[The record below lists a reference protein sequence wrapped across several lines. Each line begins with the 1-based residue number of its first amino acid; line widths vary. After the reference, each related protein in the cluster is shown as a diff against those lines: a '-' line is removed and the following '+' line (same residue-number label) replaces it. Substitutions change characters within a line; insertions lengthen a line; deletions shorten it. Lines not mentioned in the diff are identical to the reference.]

1 MFDWIISCSVLI
13 IIFVFL
19 RFIFKNRISA
29 KFQYLLWLIVLI
41 RLLVPFNLFSSSF
54 SLQNFVHSRFHYH
67 YSYYFENELPLVNT
81 EYGSIW
87 KNTPDAA
94 GTINNS
100 MVAESNPLLIVWIT
114 GMVIFACVL
123 LISNLHFYLKVRRSR
138 EAVEKENYPLK
149 VFVCSLTANPC
160 LYGVIKPN
168 VYMTRGDFED
178 EKKCAHI
185 LAHEYTHYKHHD
197 NLWSLLRCVC
207 VILHWYN
214 PLVWLAAILSKADAE
229 FACDES
235 TVKLFSSENKNEYGR
250 TIIDLSAKEQ
260 HKGLFFAPAAALYGK
275 AMLKQRIKR
284 LTRQKKTAV
293 AAVIVVALVCV
304 ATVGFVFSEAKKE
317 TVEIPV
323 TIGEN
328 VQAGY
333 EAAVYEYAADC
344 VTDRIE
350 ELAKSGVAV
359 KEAYITEIENVYGDA
374 GQFHCI
380 DTYRISYELGAD
392 GEIPR
397 GLDVTVNENGYIT
410 EQTSKGDTYFI
421 LIDTD
426 SLIGMGEVE
435 YPYYR
440 VGQFATAEME
450 SILADNNQNLGY
462 EDAVRYVTSW
472 LYIQSGYDAMLGEAY
487 EQAFVYLY

>member
-19 RFIFKNRISA
+19 RFIFKNKVSA
-29 KFQYLLWLIVLI
+29 KFQYSLWLIVLI

-54 SLQNFVHSRFHYH
+54 SLQNLFHSRFQYD
-67 YSYYFENELPLVNT
+67 YYFANELPLINT
-81 EYGSIW
+81 GFESFW
-87 KNTPDAA
+87 ETVPEAA
-94 GTINNS
+94 GNINDTIAS
-100 MVAESNPLLIVWIT
+100 DGPLFTVWIM
-114 GMVIFACVL
+114 GIIVFACVL
-123 LISNLHFYLKVRRSR
+123 LISNLHFYLKVRHSR

-168 VYMTRGDFED
+168 VYMARGDFED
-178 EKKCAHI
+178 EKKRAHI

-333 EAAVYEYAADC
+333 EVAVYEYAADC

-350 ELAKSGVAV
+350 ELAKSGVTV
-359 KEAYITEIENVYGDA
+359 KEANITGIEYIPTGNA
-374 GQFHCI
+374 ALFHCI
-380 DTYRISYELGAD
+380 DTYRLSYELRAN
-392 GEIPR
+392 GEIPQE
-397 GLDVTVNENGYIT
+397 LDVTVNENGYIT

-440 VGQFATAEME
+440 AGQFTTADME
-450 SILADNNQNLGY
+450 AILAENNQNLQGVEAISY
-462 EDAVRYVTSW
+462 ATLW
-472 LYIQSGYDAMLGEAY
+472 IYIQTGYDTMIGDAY
-487 EQAFVYLY
+487 DIAYLYN